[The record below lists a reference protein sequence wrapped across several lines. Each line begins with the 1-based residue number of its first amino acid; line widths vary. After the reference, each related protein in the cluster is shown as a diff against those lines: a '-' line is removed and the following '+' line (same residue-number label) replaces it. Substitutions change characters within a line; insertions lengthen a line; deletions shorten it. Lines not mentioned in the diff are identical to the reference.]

1 LEGEEI
7 MKAILL
13 SIVASIAL
21 LPASSLAHTHLL
33 RSSPVENAVLAKSP
47 PVATL
52 VFAEPVTLT
61 AVKIESTDGGKTA
74 VKPLPANPAAE
85 ASVALPTLALGRYK
99 MSWRAISEDG
109 HIMSGEIHFTIG
121 EKDGSK

>member
-1 LEGEEI
+1 

-13 SIVASIAL
+13 SIVISIAL
-21 LPASSLAHTHLL
+21 LPASSFAHTHLL
-33 RSSPVENAVLAKSP
+33 RSIPVENAVLEKSP

-61 AVKIESTDGGKTA
+61 AVKIESTEGGKTA
-74 VKPLPANPAAE
+74 VKPMPAKPAAE
-85 ASVALPTLALGRYK
+85 LSVALPTLPLGRYT
-99 MSWRAISEDG
+99 MSWRAISDDG

-121 EKDGSK
+121 EKGGRQ

>member
-1 LEGEEI
+1 

-13 SIVASIAL
+13 SIAASIVL
-21 LPASSLAHTHLL
+21 LPATSLAHTHLL
-33 RSSPVENAVLAKSP
+33 RSAPVENAVLEKSP

-61 AVKIESTDGGKTA
+61 AVKIESSEGGEIP
-74 VKPLPANPAAE
+74 VKSLPAKPAAE
-85 ASVALPTLALGRYK
+85 LSVALPTLSLGRYK
-99 MSWRAISEDG
+99 ISWRAISDDG

-121 EKDGSK
+121 EKGGNP